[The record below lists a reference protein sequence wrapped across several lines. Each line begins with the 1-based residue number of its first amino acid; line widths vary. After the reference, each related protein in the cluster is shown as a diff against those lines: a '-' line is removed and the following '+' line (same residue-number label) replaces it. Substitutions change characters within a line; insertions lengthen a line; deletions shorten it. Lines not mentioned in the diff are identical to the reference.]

1 MVRYIFSLCW
11 LYCHASSS
19 GSNSFPFT
27 LARRAA
33 SARRDRTSYSQAT
46 SPKAA
51 RAMAVRAVKV
61 STMTLVQR
69 CQFLVLVILL
79 VVRLHAMGIHGI
91 F

>member
-1 MVRYIFSLCW
+1 
-11 LYCHASSS
+11 
-19 GSNSFPFT
+19 
-27 LARRAA
+27 
-33 SARRDRTSYSQAT
+33 
-46 SPKAA
+46 
-51 RAMAVRAVKV
+51 MAVRAVKV